1 MKHLLLLDDEDV
13 FNFIHHQVIASVDPA
28 VKISE
33 TTSGEQAL
41 EFLRV
46 RAGLTEALPDVVL
59 VDINM
64 PEINGFEFLTIYERE
79 IEALLPV
86 KPKIYMVTSSLF
98 ESDREK
104 AARFKSV
111 SGFLEKPV
119 SAPNIREIMATTEN
133 QRK

>member
-13 FNFIHHQVIASVDPA
+13 FNFIHHQIVFALNPTIQ
-28 VKISE
+28 ISA

-41 EFLRV
+41 EFLNV
-46 RAGLTEALPDVVL
+46 RAGFSEALPDVIF

-64 PEINGFEFLTIYERE
+64 PEINGFEFMTIYQRE
-79 IEALLPV
+79 IEPRLPR

-104 AARFKSV
+104 ASHFKAV
-111 SGFLEKPV
+111 TGFLEKPV
-119 SAPNIREIMATTEN
+119 SADNIREIMATIDH
-133 QRK
+133 KH

>member
-13 FNFIHHQVIASVDPA
+13 FNFIHHQVVVSVDPT
-28 VKISE
+28 VRISE
-33 TTSGEQAL
+33 TTSGERAL

-46 RAGLTEALPDVVL
+46 RAGLTEGLPDVVL

-64 PEINGFEFLTIYERE
+64 PEINGFEFLTIYQRE
-79 IEALLPV
+79 IEALLPR

-104 AARFKSV
+104 ATRFKAV
-111 SGFLEKPV
+111 TGFLEKPV
-119 SAPNIREIMATTEN
+119 SSANIREILATIEN
-133 QRK
+133 QP

>member
-13 FNFIHHQVIASVDPA
+13 FNFIHHQVIASVDPT

-33 TTSGEQAL
+33 TNSGEQAL

-46 RAGLTEALPDVVL
+46 RSGLTEALPDVVL

-64 PEINGFEFLTIYERE
+64 PEINGFEFLTIYQRE
-79 IEALLPV
+79 IEALLPR

-104 AARFKSV
+104 ATRFKAV
-111 SGFLEKPV
+111 TGFLEKPV
-119 SAPNIREIMATTEN
+119 SAANIREILATIEN
-133 QRK
+133 QP